1 MPLMAFH
8 RERTAVS
15 ALRALRAGLRSRYI
29 GRKETAMTLRFH
41 TTGQSRA
48 SLHAATTFAARG
60 ACALA
65 VAVALSL
72 LSRTAALAADATP
85 PADTKPSAESASE
98 KPSASAFDAERFFQ
112 AFVKVQARAVPNA
125 RSSATLGTEREG
137 TGIVIGDDG
146 LVLTIGY
153 LIVEADQVSLVD
165 QQGRTLPARVVGYDH
180 MTGLGL
186 VRTVVPF
193 DVAPLGFGDS
203 SALSERDP
211 VMIINYAGASDVTP
225 AWVVSKRA
233 FTGNWEYLLES
244 AIFTSP
250 PALNWSGAALI
261 SKEMKLVGVGSLIVR
276 EASTVGETVVPG
288 NMFVPIDTLK
298 PILAD
303 LVKNGRPGGA
313 ARPWLG
319 VAADEVQGRLVVS
332 RVSPDGPGDLAGIKV
347 GDIILGVGGDGV
359 RTQAEF
365 YRKVWSRGPAG
376 ADIPLRVLQG
386 LDIKELAV
394 HSIDRLDYFRPRTT
408 Y

>member
-1 MPLMAFH
+1 VQRA
-8 RERTAVS
+8 R
-15 ALRALRAGLRSRYI
+15 RALRARLRSRYI
-29 GRKETAMTLRFH
+29 GVKEIGMTSPFELVPGSGAAVR
-41 TTGQSRA
+41 SDA
-48 SLHAATTFAARG
+48 ALHYR
-60 ACALA
+60 
-65 VAVALSL
+65 VVVALVFVFAL
-72 LSRTAALAADATP
+72 LLGSSALAADATP
-85 PADTKPSAESASE
+85 QPDEKSNAERARG
-98 KPSASAFDAERFFQ
+98 FDAERFFE
-112 AFVKVQARAVPNA
+112 AIVKVQTRAVPDA
-125 RSSATLGTEREG
+125 RSSANLGAEREG
-137 TGIVIGDDG
+137 TGILIGDDG

-180 MTGLGL
+180 VTGLGL
-186 VRTVVPF
+186 VRAVVPLK
-193 DVAPLGFGDS
+193 VPPLAFGES
-203 SALSERDP
+203 SSLAERDP
-211 VMIINYAGASDVTP
+211 VMIINHAGASDVTL

-233 FTGNWEYLLES
+233 FTGNWEYMLDT

-250 PALNWSGAALI
+250 PALNWSGAALV
-261 SKEMKLVGVGSLIVR
+261 SKDMKLVGVGSLIVR

-288 NMFVPIDTLK
+288 NMFVPIDALK

-303 LVKNGRPGGA
+303 LVKTGRPAGA

-386 LDIKELAV
+386 VDVKELAV
-394 HSIDRLDYFRPRTT
+394 HSIDRIEYFRPRTT